1 MDFSTLRDNLR
12 LPYLRSNW
20 KEWLQYLFANQI
32 SVDNQ
37 AEKIFIE
44 KGNAKKIERFASI
57 ELSDSRNIAVIDI
70 ETTSDVQIAR
80 NRVALRDIAFK
91 LIDQDR
97 YHGLLVFYYS
107 EDKNQVDYRLSFIS
121 SLTEFDADG
130 NLVKQ
135 TTHPKRFSFLLGAN
149 ETCTTATY
157 RFLDLKA
164 KTPKFK
170 AFDTAK
176 GLSLKDINDTFSVE
190 ALNNEFFKKYKD
202 VHYKRFWEFIANN
215 EGYATVLL
223 NKDETD
229 ISKQQKPIRDFV
241 KKMLGRIVFLHF
253 LQKKG
258 WLGVP
263 AIVNDKLLM
272 VNEEEKSTINNLP
285 LIINNSQLTINNWK
299 GGDKS
304 FMLHLFEGFENK
316 ESFYSKCLTTLF
328 YDTLNTKREGDLA
341 PKELTI
347 NHSSLT
353 IKIPYLNGGL
363 FDDDQ
368 PATNSFNFPVDYF
381 KDLFDFFEQYNF
393 TIDENSPEE
402 QEVGIDPEMLG
413 HIFENLLEENK
424 DKGAF
429 YTPKEIVHYMCQ
441 ESLIQYLLTQLLIV
455 NDRLSIISAIENFIR
470 KNDIGDR
477 TDKKNFVV
485 ANAKRIEAILDK
497 VKICDPAIGSG
508 AFPMGMLQEIFK
520 AKLTLDLTLDKAQV
534 KKEIIQ
540 NSIYGVDL
548 EKGAVDIARLRF
560 WLALVVDEE
569 EPQPLPNLDYKIMQG
584 NSLLESFEEV
594 DLSTLLKNDD
604 EQEIVIAHKGQIEMQ
619 GFGKNQSVM
628 LFEQK
633 DKQELQ
639 KLIDLYFDFNPVKSS
654 NPANPHS
661 DSFSTKAQV
670 KQAINN
676 IVEGKLKA
684 HFYREQQKIDSQII
698 ETKKLA
704 DTITITA
711 TQSKVVQQKNQK
723 AKDNYN
729 KKIATLTQQLT
740 HLTEIVEK
748 LNQWEHNDKERPY
761 FLWHTYFKDVFDKG
775 GFDIVIGNPPYIQM
789 QKDGGILSELL
800 QKAGYET
807 FERTGDIYALF
818 YELGFNFLRKNGIHC
833 FITSS
838 QWIRAN
844 YGKSLR
850 KYFLKK
856 NPLLLLQLG
865 PGIFENATVDTN
877 ILFAQNTSN
886 NKTLKGIVIN
896 TKEEMQSIALSKME
910 SMTYITEDSWSILNP
925 TNQSIKSKISLS
937 GKQLSEWN
945 LKINF
950 GIKTGYNEAIV
961 NR

>member
-1 MDFSTLRDNLR
+1 MDFNTLRHNLQQ
-12 LPYLRSNW
+12 PYSRKNW
-20 KEWLQYLFANQI
+20 KDWLQYLFAHQI
-32 SVDNQ
+32 SIDTH
-37 AEKIFIE
+37 AEKIIIE
-44 KGNAKKIERFASI
+44 KGNATSIERFAAI
-57 ELSDSRNIAVIDI
+57 ALSDERNIAVLDI
-70 ETTSDVQIAR
+70 ETTRDIQIAR

-97 YHGLLVFYYS
+97 YHGLLVFYHS
-107 EDKNQVDYRLSFIS
+107 EDKNQLDYRLSFIS

-130 NLVKQ
+130 NLIKQ

-157 RFLDLKA
+157 RLLDLKT
-164 KTPKFK
+164 KSPKFK

-176 GLSLKDINDTFSVE
+176 AISLKDFNDTFSVE

-202 VHYKRFWEFIANN
+202 IHYKRFWEYIANN
-215 EGYATVLL
+215 EEFANALL

-229 ISKQQKPIRDFV
+229 INKQQKPIRDFV

-258 WLGVP
+258 WLGV
-263 AIVNDKLLM
+263 IVNDKLLM
-272 VNEEEKSTINNLP
+272 VDEEEKAIT
-285 LIINNSQLTINNWK
+285 NNSQLTINNWT

-328 YDTLNTKREGDLA
+328 YDTLNTKRKGDLI
-341 PKELTI
+341 PV
-347 NHSSLT
+347 SLSYKSLNSANPDSDNF
-353 IKIPYLNGGL
+353 KIPFLNGGL
-363 FDDDQ
+363 FDNDQ
-368 PATNSFNFPVDYF
+368 PDTNSFNFPVDYF

-441 ESLIQYLLTQLLIV
+441 ESLIQYLRTHLPECTEDESQATK
-455 NDRLSIISAIENFIR
+455 AIEIFIR
-470 KNDIGDR
+470 KNDIGGER

-485 ANAKRIEAILDK
+485 TNAKRIEAILDK

-520 AKLTLDLTLDKAQV
+520 AKLNLDLTLDRAKV
-534 KKEIIQ
+534 KKDIIQ

-604 EQEIVIAHKGQIEMQ
+604 GDEIIIAHKGQIELL
-619 GFGKNQSVM
+619 GFGRNQSVM

-639 KLIDLYFDFNPVKSS
+639 KLIDLYFDFNPVKSL
-654 NPANPHS
+654 NPANPDS

-670 KQAINN
+670 KKAINN

-684 HFYREQQKIDSQII
+684 HFYREQKKIDSEII
-698 ETKKLA
+698 VTKKHA
-704 DTITITA
+704 ATITITA

-723 AKDNYN
+723 AKDSYE

-748 LNQWEHNDKERPY
+748 LNQWEHDDKERPY

-775 GFDIVIGNPPYIQM
+775 GFDIVIGNPPYIGISKL
-789 QKDGGILSELL
+789 KDKGILEK
-800 QKAGYET
+800 QGFKT
-807 FERTGDIYALF
+807 FESTVIF
-818 YELGFNFLRKNGIHC
+818 IH
-833 FITSS
+833 
-838 QWIRAN
+838 
-844 YGKSLR
+844 
-850 KYFLKK
+850 YFMK
-856 NPLLLLQLG
+856 
-865 PGIFENATVDTN
+865 
-877 ILFAQNTSN
+877 
-886 NKTLKGIVIN
+886 KGISYFKKTVH
-896 TKEEMQSIALSKME
+896 LV
-910 SMTYITEDSWSILNP
+910 
-925 TNQSIKSKISLS
+925 ISLQDN
-937 GKQLSEWN
+937 GLMQDMERVLETI
-945 LKINF
+945 L
-950 GIKTGYNEAIV
+950 
-961 NR
+961 